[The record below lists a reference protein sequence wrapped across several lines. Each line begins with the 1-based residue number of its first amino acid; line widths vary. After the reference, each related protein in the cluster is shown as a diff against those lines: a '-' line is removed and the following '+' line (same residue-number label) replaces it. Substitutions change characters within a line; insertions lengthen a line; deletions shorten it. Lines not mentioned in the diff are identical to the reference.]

1 MTKKRYMELYT
12 YVYNYCT
19 SVGNAP
25 IPHVDKSGA
34 VKVKKASVVAGGA
47 QFVGLELYKRVKD
60 FLIKYQVKL
69 LNVRS
74 RFFTL
79 ESHEVKLF
87 NTLFSEMH
95 EPTGRG
101 CSRLLHQGVGGL
113 SAQLQSPEWDML
125 IFKQARKS
133 YEYSWYNVDL

>member
-25 IPHVDKSGA
+25 TAHVDKSGA
-34 VKVKKASVVAGGA
+34 VKVKKANVVAGGA

-69 LNVRS
+69 LNVWRQ
-74 RFFTL
+74 
-79 ESHEVKLF
+79 LF
-87 NTLFSEMH
+87 N
-95 EPTGRG
+95 
-101 CSRLLHQGVGGL
+101 V
-113 SAQLQSPEWDML
+113 
-125 IFKQARKS
+125 
-133 YEYSWYNVDL
+133 